1 MTLFLPERSPAFLEK
16 DLEEDLS
23 NGKCLTYSC
32 ENGRCE
38 EHGLRKEKNQLDSV
52 KIKKIFG
59 NSPVCSSI
67 CRQAPC
73 SLCLSLLWPP
83 SLPSSHTLTTT
94 VKRCEK
100 KM

>member
-52 KIKKIFG
+52 K
-59 NSPVCSSI
+59 
-67 CRQAPC
+67 
-73 SLCLSLLWPP
+73 
-83 SLPSSHTLTTT
+83 
-94 VKRCEK
+94 
-100 KM
+100 M